1 MVFFNH
7 ATRQMTVKIVYYGP
21 GLCGKTTN
29 LNTLYARTTPKA
41 RGEMVSLNT
50 ETDRTLFFDL
60 LPMEVGMVGG
70 FKTRLQLYTVPGQ
83 VFYNSTRK
91 LVLKGVDGL
100 VFVLDSQTAMLDAN
114 RASFLNLQENLREL
128 GLNPEDIP
136 TVFQWNKRDLR
147 SVLSLEEMEATFNPC
162 GIPSFQAVA
171 SEGQGV
177 FETLRGITRLALSRI
192 KTHLL
197 DEGPAAGGPVA
208 QPLALSDLPFNLEL
222 LDLEGASA
230 GGFED
235 YLLLSEEGLEEDLLI
250 EAPLLPEPP
259 EALSEVPLMETP
271 LLLQEV
277 PGAVSEDLDFLLER
291 DLHRLSEPG
300 LETTARSVSAQ
311 ESLPAMSA
319 GTTATLALAM
329 PVRSQ
334 APMPRFVEA
343 SDSRVALLNG
353 LSPDRCVAP
362 LSHLSLV
369 LPADLGT
376 QDLEVLVQV
385 RQRDRLLL
393 EGQLRRPAPSP
404 GTSDPLTIHLKRP

>member
-29 LNTLYARTTPKA
+29 LNTIYARTTPRA

-100 VFVLDSQTAMLDAN
+100 VFVVDSQAAMLDACH
-114 RASFLNLQENLREL
+114 ASLQNLQENLREQ
-128 GLNPEDIP
+128 GLKPEEIP

-147 SVLSLEEMEATFNPC
+147 SALSLEELEATFNSG

-208 QPLALSDLPFNLEL
+208 QPLTLSDLPSDLDL

-230 GGFED
+230 GGFSD

-250 EAPLLPEPP
+250 EAPQLPEPP
-259 EALSEVPLMETP
+259 EALAEDLLSAA
-271 LLLQEV
+271 LLLPES
-277 PGAVSEDLDFLLER
+277 PGAVPEDLAFLLESDR
-291 DLHRLSEPG
+291 TCLSEPSP
-300 LETTARSVSAQ
+300 ETSAPAVSAW
-311 ESLPAMSA
+311 EPSLGMGA
-319 GTTATLALAM
+319 GTAATLELTV
-329 PVRSQ
+329 PVRSP
-334 APMPRFVEA
+334 APMPPRVVEDA
-343 SDSRVALLNG
+343 GSLSSLLNG
-353 LSPDRCVAP
+353 LKPADPAVSP
-362 LSHLSLV
+362 SQLSLV
-369 LPADLGT
+369 LPADLDT
-376 QDLEVLVQV
+376 QDLEVVVQV
-385 RQRDRLLL
+385 RQRDRVLL
-393 EGQLRRPAPSP
+393 EAQLCRPAPSP
-404 GTSDPLTIHLKRP
+404 GATDQLTIDLQRP

>member
-29 LNTLYARTTPKA
+29 LSTIFSRTTPKA

-100 VFVLDSQTAMLDAN
+100 VFVVDSQTAMLDACH
-114 RASFLNLQENLREL
+114 ASFLNLQENLRDL
-128 GLNPEDIP
+128 GLNREDIP

-147 SVLSLEEMEATFNPC
+147 GVLSLEDLEATFNPR

-177 FETLRGITRLALSRI
+177 FETLRGITRLALSHI

-197 DEGPAAGGPVA
+197 DEDPSAEIPVA
-208 QPLALSDLPFNLEL
+208 EPLALSDLPSGREFLEL
-222 LDLEGASA
+222 EGTFS
-230 GGFED
+230 GEVGEPR
-235 YLLLSEEGLEEDLLI
+235 LLPEEGVVEDLLI
-250 EAPLLPEPP
+250 EAPLLPELPGV
-259 EALSEVPLMETP
+259 VP
-271 LLLQEV
+271 
-277 PGAVSEDLDFLLER
+277 EDLAFLLES
-291 DLHRLSEPG
+291 DLTWLSEPG
-300 LETTARSVSAQ
+300 PEPSGPTVPAR
-311 ESLPAMSA
+311 EP
-319 GTTATLALAM
+319 T
-329 PVRSQ
+329 P
-334 APMPRFVEA
+334 
-343 SDSRVALLNG
+343 
-353 LSPDRCVAP
+353 
-362 LSHLSLV
+362 LSLV

-376 QDLEVLVQV
+376 LDLEVVVQV
-385 RQRDRLLL
+385 RQRDRVLL
-393 EGQLRRPAPSP
+393 EGQLHCSAPSP
-404 GTSDPLTIHLKRP
+404 GATDRLTIDLRRP

>member
-29 LNTLYARTTPKA
+29 LSTLYARTTPKA

-60 LPMEVGMVGG
+60 LPMEVGVVGG
-70 FKTRLQLYTVPGQ
+70 FKSRLQLYTVPGQ

-100 VFVLDSQTAMLDAN
+100 VFVVDSQTAMLDAN

-147 SVLSLEEMEATFNPC
+147 SVLSLEELEATFNPR

-197 DEGPAAGGPVA
+197 DEGPAAGAPVA
-208 QPLALSDLPFNLEL
+208 QPLALSDLPLDLEL
-222 LDLEGASA
+222 LDLEGASTS
-230 GGFED
+230 GFED
-235 YLLLSEEGLEEDLLI
+235 YLLLSEEGLDEDLLI
-250 EAPLLPEPP
+250 DAPLLPEPP
-259 EALSEVPLMETP
+259 EALSEAPLRLPEP
-271 LLLQEV
+271 
-277 PGAVSEDLDFLLER
+277 PGAVSEDLAFLLER
-291 DLHRLSEPG
+291 DLHGSSEPG
-300 LETTARSVSAQ
+300 LETT
-311 ESLPAMSA
+311 LPGMST
-319 GTTATLALAM
+319 GTTATLERAM
-329 PVRSQ
+329 PVRS
-334 APMPRFVEA
+334 
-343 SDSRVALLNG
+343 S
-353 LSPDRCVAP
+353 AP
-362 LSHLSLV
+362 LPRTAEDTEALYSLLIGLEPVGPAAPSSQLSLV
-369 LPADLGT
+369 LPDDLGT
-376 QDLEVLVQV
+376 QDLEIVVQV

-404 GTSDPLTIHLKRP
+404 GASDPLTIHLQRP

>member
-29 LNTLYARTTPKA
+29 LNTIYARTTPKA

-100 VFVLDSQTAMLDAN
+100 VFVVDSQAAMLDACHE
-114 RASFLNLQENLREL
+114 SLQNLQENLREQ
-128 GLNPEDIP
+128 GLKPEEIP

-147 SVLSLEEMEATFNPC
+147 SALSLEELEATFNSG

-208 QPLALSDLPFNLEL
+208 QPLTLSDLPSDLEL
-222 LDLEGASA
+222 FDLEGASA
-230 GGFED
+230 GGGGD
-235 YLLLSEEGLEEDLLI
+235 YLLRSEEGLDEDLLI
-250 EAPLLPEPP
+250 EAPQLPEPP
-259 EALSEVPLMETP
+259 GALVEDLLREAPLVLPEP
-271 LLLQEV
+271 S
-277 PGAVSEDLDFLLER
+277 GAVPEDLAFLLES
-291 DLHRLSEPG
+291 DLTWLSEPG
-300 LETTARSVSAQ
+300 PETTAPAASAW
-311 ESLPAMSA
+311 EPSPGLGA
-319 GTTATLALAM
+319 GTAATLELAV
-329 PVRSQ
+329 PVRSP
-334 APMPRFVEA
+334 APMHRAAE
-343 SDSRVALLNG
+343 DTE
-353 LSPDRCVAP
+353 P
-362 LSHLSLV
+362 LFSLV
-369 LPADLGT
+369 LPADLDT
-376 QDLEVLVQV
+376 QDLEVVVQV
-385 RQRDRLLL
+385 RQRDRVLL
-393 EGQLRRPAPSP
+393 EAQLCRPAPSP
-404 GTSDPLTIHLKRP
+404 GATDQLTIDLKRP

>member
-29 LNTLYARTTPKA
+29 LNTIYARTTPKA

-100 VFVLDSQTAMLDAN
+100 VFVVDSQVALLDACH
-114 RASFLNLQENLREL
+114 ASYQNLQENLREL
-128 GLNPEDIP
+128 GLNPEEIP

-147 SVLSLEEMEATFNPC
+147 SALSLEELEATFNPR

-177 FETLRGITRLALSRI
+177 FETLRGITRLALARL

-208 QPLALSDLPFNLEL
+208 QPLTLSDLPSDTEL

-230 GGFED
+230 GGFGD
-235 YLLLSEEGLEEDLLI
+235 YLLLSEEGLDEDLRI
-250 EAPLLPEPP
+250 EAPQLPEPP
-259 EALSEVPLMETP
+259 EALAEALLTEAPLVLPEP
-271 LLLQEV
+271 S
-277 PGAVSEDLDFLLER
+277 GAVSEDLAFLLER
-291 DLHRLSEPG
+291 DFTWLSEPG
-300 LETTARSVSAQ
+300 PGATAPTASAW
-311 ESLPAMSA
+311 EPPPGTGA
-319 GTTATLALAM
+319 GITATLELAVQS
-329 PVRSQ
+329 P
-334 APMPRFVEA
+334 APMPRA
-343 SDSRVALLNG
+343 SEDTESLYSLLIG
-353 LSPDRCVAP
+353 REPAGPAAAS
-362 LSHLSLV
+362 SQLSLV
-369 LPADLGT
+369 LPDDLGAT
-376 QDLEVLVQV
+376 DLEVVVQV
-385 RQRDRLLL
+385 RQRDRVLL
-393 EGQLRRPAPSP
+393 EAQLYRPAPSP
-404 GTSDPLTIHLKRP
+404 GATDQLTIDLIRP